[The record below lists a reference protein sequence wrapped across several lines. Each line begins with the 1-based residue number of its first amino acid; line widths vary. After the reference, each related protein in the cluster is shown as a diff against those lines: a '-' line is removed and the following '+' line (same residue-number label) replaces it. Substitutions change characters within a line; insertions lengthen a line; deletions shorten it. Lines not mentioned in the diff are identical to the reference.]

1 MSGTLNATESMELNE
16 AALQWFSELS
26 TQGIL
31 VTDAQLNI
39 RAWNNWLAIHSGQS
53 AEVMIGRG
61 LVEAYP
67 DLVSRR
73 LDEYYKDALIGQVR
87 LISQRLHGHL
97 LPMPPAIESAAFIK
111 MQQSARIGPLVSQ
124 VNHAQVIGTITVI
137 EDVTERVERENRLVN
152 LLASEKAARSEAEAA
167 NRARDEFLATVS
179 HELRTPLNAMFG
191 WLQILRTTKFDQ
203 ETLARALE
211 TVERSAKAQ
220 TKLIE
225 DILDASRISTG
236 KMRLDVS
243 QVDLAPIIEAVVD
256 AVRPAADA
264 KTISVHRLLDRHAGP
279 VMGDANRLQ
288 QVIWNLLVNAIKFTP
303 RGGSVTVGL
312 ARVDSSIELSVSDTG
327 QGISHEFLPHV
338 FERFRQADSTTTRQH
353 TGLGLGLAIVR
364 HLVEL
369 HGGTVQAASDGVG
382 LGATFIIQLPVMAVH
397 KSDELSAS
405 QNLKPGV
412 PPIAGARPFD
422 VASVRP
428 LEGLRV
434 LVVDD
439 ESDAREM
446 LNMMFL
452 QCGAEVKT
460 ASSSREAIEMLSE
473 WTPDVLISDI
483 GMPGEDGYS
492 LIKQV
497 RALAPDQGG
506 RIPAVALT
514 GYAGTE
520 SRQRLLSAGY
530 QVHVTKP
537 VELEELTSLVA
548 RFTGREF
555 IRPLRTPAKP

>member
-1 MSGTLNATESMELNE
+1 MSGTLNEAQSIELNA
-16 AALQWFSELS
+16 AALHWFNELS

-31 VTDAQLNI
+31 VTDAELNI
-39 RAWNNWLAIHSGQS
+39 STWNNWLVTHSARG
-53 AEVMIGRG
+53 AESMVGRN
-61 LVEAYP
+61 LLEAYP
-67 DLVSRR
+67 DLTTRR
-73 LDEYYKDALIGQVR
+73 LDEYYKDALAGQVR
-87 LISQRLHGHL
+87 VVSQRLHSYL
-97 LPMPPAIESAAFIK
+97 LPMAPPIESDLFAK
-111 MQQSARIGPLVSQ
+111 MQQSARIAPLVSHD
-124 VNHAQVIGTITVI
+124 NEGRVIGTITVI

-191 WLQILRTTKFDQ
+191 WLQILRTTRFDN

-236 KMRLDVS
+236 KMRLDVRE
-243 QVDLAPIIEAVVD
+243 VDLEPIIEAVID

-264 KTISVHRLLDRHAGP
+264 KTISLHRALDEHTEP
-279 VMGDANRLQ
+279 VMGDPNRLQ

-303 RGGSVTVGL
+303 RGGSVTVRL
-312 ARVDSSIELSVSDTG
+312 ARVDSSIEVSVIDTG
-327 QGISHEFLPHV
+327 QGISPEFLPHV

-369 HGGTVQAASDGVG
+369 HGGTVRAESKGVG
-382 LGATFIIQLPVMAVH
+382 LGAAFTIQLPLMPVQNA
-397 KSDELSAS
+397 DEFLAS
-405 QNLKPGV
+405 QDMKPGR
-412 PPIAGARPFD
+412 PSIIAVGPYITATP
-422 VASVRP
+422 P

-434 LVVDD
+434 LIVDD
-439 ESDAREM
+439 EADARDM

-452 QCGAEVKT
+452 QCGADVKT
-460 ASSSREAIEMLSE
+460 ASSTRDAIEMLRD
-473 WTPDVLISDI
+473 WMPDVLISDI

-497 RALAPDQGG
+497 RALAPDKGG
-506 RIPAVALT
+506 RVPAVALT
-514 GYAGTE
+514 GYAGSE
-520 SRQRLLSAGY
+520 SCQRLLSAGY

-537 VELEELTSLVA
+537 VELEELTLLVA

-555 IRPLRTPAKP
+555 VKPLATPAET